1 MNLHHEILRYLPV
14 QAIAAGFI
22 PLIQFAS
29 KKIAER
35 QTVQKQR
42 DLREKIIALD
52 VFIASLDRSPEVSE
66 HHATCLQDA
75 LLERGLSL
83 KELAALTVQKNRA
96 SHSLLSRNGARRLFL
111 LYPPSGPFAWALH
124 STFFFFLI
132 AAITGLVRS
141 LLHIAYLRSSI
152 LEPLVIGDFVL
163 AVLVRLTSFYVD
175 RSNPETQL
183 PAVSV

>member
-1 MNLHHEILRYLPV
+1 MNFHPEIVRYLPV

-22 PLIQFAS
+22 PLVQFTS
-29 KKIAER
+29 KKVAKR

-42 DLREKIIALD
+42 DLRERIIALD
-52 VFIASLDRSPEVSE
+52 VFVASLERSPEVSE

-83 KELAALTVQKNRA
+83 KELAALSIRRNRA
-96 SHSLLSRNGARRLFL
+96 SHSFLSLNGGRRLFL

-124 STFFFFLI
+124 SAFFFFLI
-132 AAITGLVRS
+132 AALTGLVRG

-152 LEPLVIGDFVL
+152 LVPLVISDFVL
-163 AVLVRLTSFYVD
+163 AMLVRLTSFYVD

>member
-96 SHSLLSRNGARRLFL
+96 SHSFLSRNGARRLFL